1 MTRKFASLSVIA
13 GIAVLASIAGLIVV
27 SRFGETNV
35 FSGSW
40 TNRFGHPRAAT
51 VAEQREF
58 MRLSLQQILEA
69 PILEGPGSGR
79 AATRTPQIALNAVP
93 SRRCVPIP
101 HTRGCGPD
109 AAGKILMSETPPPY
123 AKNIERAPIALRR
136 ALVQAKPRA
145 GHLPDPGLPGV
156 VFYNDGTTLPPD
168 KERLMQALFRR
179 EVSGGLGHIFITWAV
194 VSIDE
199 RTALMNIVTTGGT
212 DAGGY
217 AAIEVFRRDPDQH
230 DPDQHDPDGRG
241 PNEHDPAGWHWI
253 ERLKY

>member
-1 MTRKFASLSVIA
+1 MTRKIASLSVIA
-13 GIAVLASIAGLIVV
+13 GIVVLASIAGLIVV
-27 SRFGETNV
+27 SRFGETNI
-35 FSGSW
+35 FSGFW
-40 TNRFGHPRAAT
+40 TNRFGHPRAAS

-58 MRLSLQQILEA
+58 MRLSLENILEA
-69 PILEGPGSGR
+69 SSLGR
-79 AATRTPQIALNAVP
+79 ASARTPQIALNAVP

-145 GHLPDPGLPGV
+145 SHLPDPGLPGV

-168 KERLMQALFRR
+168 EERLMQALFRR

-194 VSIDE
+194 VSADD

-217 AAIEVFRRDPDQH
+217 AAIEVFGR
-230 DPDQHDPDGRG
+230 DPDGRGPNEHG
-241 PNEHDPAGWHWI
+241 PNEHDPAGWHWV
-253 ERLKY
+253 ERLRY